1 VKRILKAGLVYFALV
16 FGAGF
21 VLGFIRVTWVAPP
34 LGTRTAELLEAPIM
48 LAVCV
53 LAARRVVRGFDDPPP
68 DLSAGPGRGSA
79 RPGPAGLLAIG
90 VLALAILLG
99 FEFTLVLWLRGWTL
113 AEYFESRDP
122 LSGTVYAMML
132 GAFALMPLLVARRLG
147 WGSNPG

>member
-1 VKRILKAGLVYFALV
+1 MKRILRAGILYFALV

-21 VLGFIRVTWVAPP
+21 VLGFIRVVWVAPP
-34 LGTRTAELLEAPIM
+34 LGARAAELLEAPIM

-53 LAARRVVRGFDDPPP
+53 LAARRVVRGFDEPPP
-68 DLSAGPGRGSA
+68 GPGALPGRGSA

-99 FEFTLVLWLRGWTL
+99 FEFALVLWLRGWTL

-122 LSGTVYAMML
+122 VSGTVYEMML
-132 GAFALMPLLVARRLG
+132 GAFALMPLLVARWLG
-147 WGSNPG
+147 RGKNPG